1 MKRITLKLITFA
13 LSAMIILIA
22 CSKKEENKPEVE
34 SIGKNYVKV
43 APAEQKTIEEFL
55 LFTGQLEA
63 VQEAYIGSGMSLR
76 IKDILVEE
84 GDFVNEGDLL
94 LLMDDAQLKQAEA
107 QFVSTEKDYNR
118 MKVLKEKGSI
128 SNEAFDKVEA
138 GYKAAKAGYEFL
150 KNNTE
155 ITAPFSG
162 VITAKLKKAGE
173 EFTPMMGE
181 AILKLVNVNELKIKV
196 CISDK
201 DINLVKKG
209 QNAKIFV
216 DSYPDEVFTGI
227 VNYVSP
233 EADRMSG
240 TFICEILIDNKDE
253 RLKPGQY
260 ARVKIITAEKKDA
273 VVVPQKA
280 VVNDNVIFI
289 VENDRA
295 VKRTVTLGLQNEDEI
310 EVVKGILPGE
320 TVVVSGNVGLS
331 DGATVEVRN
340 IATETQRSQRKD

>member
-1 MKRITLKLITFA
+1 MKKILFKLIVVTFTS
-13 LSAMIILIA
+13 LIMLIA

-43 APAEQKTIEEFL
+43 ALAKQKTIEKFL
-55 LFTGQLEA
+55 LFTGNLEA

-76 IKDILVEE
+76 IKDILVDE
-84 GDFVNEGDLL
+84 GDIVNEGDTLV
-94 LLMDDAQLKQAEA
+94 LMDDAQLKQAEA
-107 QFVSTEKDYNR
+107 QLISAEKDYNR
-118 MKVLKEKGSI
+118 MKALKEKGSI
-128 SNEAFDKVEA
+128 SSQSFDQIEA
-138 GYKAAKAGYEFL
+138 GYKAAKAGYEFM

-173 EFTPMMGE
+173 EFTPMMGG
-181 AILKLVNVNELKIKV
+181 AILKLVNINKLKIKV

-209 QNAKIFV
+209 QRAKIFV
-216 DSYPDEVFTGI
+216 DSYPDKAFPGS

-240 TFICEILIDNKDE
+240 TFTCEILIDNKDE

-260 ARVKIITAEKKDA
+260 AKVKIIIAERKNV
-273 VVVPQKA
+273 VVVPQNA
-280 VVNDNVIFI
+280 VVNNNEIFI
-289 VENDRA
+289 VENDKA
-295 VKRTVTLGLQNEDEI
+295 IKRTIILGLQNENEI
-310 EVVKGILPGE
+310 EVVKGVLAGE
-320 TVVVSGNVGLS
+320 TVVVSGNVGLKDDS
-331 DGATVEVRN
+331 QVEIKN
-340 IATETQRSQRKD
+340 IATETQRAQREN

>member
-1 MKRITLKLITFA
+1 MKRITLKLIILTLVA
-13 LSAMIILIA
+13 LIILIA
-22 CSKKEENKPEVE
+22 CSKREEPKSDIEFA
-34 SIGKNYVKV
+34 GKNYVKV
-43 APAEQKTIEEFL
+43 ALAEQKTIEEFL

-63 VQEAYIGSGMSLR
+63 VQEAYIGSGISLR
-76 IKDILVEE
+76 IKDILVDE
-84 GDFVNEGDLL
+84 GDFVNEDDLL
-94 LLMDDAQLKQAEA
+94 VLMDDAQLKQAEV
-107 QFVSTEKDYNR
+107 QFITTEKDYNR

-138 GYKAAKAGYEFL
+138 GYKAAKAGYEYM
-150 KNNTE
+150 KSNTE
-155 ITAPFSG
+155 IRAPFSG
-162 VITAKLKKAGE
+162 VITAKLKKSGE
-173 EFTPMMGE
+173 EFTPMMGG
-181 AILKLVNVNELKIKV
+181 AILKLVNINELKIKV

-209 QNAKIFV
+209 QNAKIYV
-216 DSYPDEVFTGI
+216 DSYPDEVFRGI

-240 TFICEILIDNKDE
+240 TFTCEILIDNKDE

-295 VKRTVTLGLQNEDEI
+295 VKKTVILGLQNEDEI
-310 EVVKGILPGE
+310 QVVKGVLAGE
-320 TVVVSGNVGLS
+320 TIVVSGNVGLK
-331 DGATVEVRN
+331 DGALVVV
-340 IATETQRSQRKD
+340 K